1 MTRRF
6 PPGAVGL
13 PSSQSQ
19 YRAVLELVAT
29 TSGPLIWDTFR
40 NQCQEYI
47 RKPDSGEQ
55 YGEPWIRRLT
65 SDMASSGLVHKQTQT
80 LRPRRGGPTDTE
92 TKWVIAE
99 QAENS
104 SAVEQKEVVTL
115 WPTGHDWLDG
125 TISFE
130 TFLWRSLKRGWVI
143 NANAPEKI
151 EALERVLY
159 VVVHAGEP
167 CTKSEIET
175 RLETNHD
182 YSFNDLGIRGYP
194 QLLEL
199 MGTVVQTDHAYEATS
214 AAESYL
220 SKFRQADLFRK
231 FESWLRK
238 EGTTGSLPTE
248 ATKRDLMKYYM
259 YRESEGWG
267 KQTRWLKSFWHEYL
281 DDRAQSGDTS
291 RPELKRSQQYLNA
304 EERRKK
310 LREQIKNKFDFGSSE
325 VSGLSTETLER
336 IASVDSNQE
345 AHRIRVAS
353 GSGISRADLETLHD
367 ETRPSYTFPEDFS
380 LYDWQSEAA
389 SAWRSSS
396 GGRSDTGIAQVVT
409 GAGKTVMAL
418 DIIRNWITTTDDGV
432 ITILVPTRVLMK
444 QWLTELLT
452 KLNVRPEDVGW
463 AGDGQRDAFTN
474 DRRIVVSIIN
484 TAVLDDFLQSE
495 LAAVDEPPHLLVADE
510 CHRYTGDTFSD
521 VFEYH
526 RTAELGLSATPTSNA
541 GFGTDDEDELT
552 PDDKLL
558 LDELGDIYYSLTYDE
573 ALDRE
578 LISPFEVNYVG
589 FNLTDREQN
598 MYDQYTR
605 KLSNAIG
612 DIESR
617 YGHRLSQL
625 HGSYAQKLQV
635 LKNESDAP
643 TPAISDYFEFTQD
656 RRELIA
662 DAVARQAITLELLQ
676 RSINQDKQTVVFQER
691 IEQLEQL
698 IAPFERRDRNPRTGE
713 LTGTGETRQELYE
726 TYPELHDVDLAIEDL
741 FDDPNFWPVMYHS
754 GHSRDRWNDFA
765 MEWFRDEGFANVM
778 LSVKA
783 LIEGVDVPSA
793 DVGIIRVSNSS
804 IRQRIQTFGRVLR
817 TGDDPS
823 KQSQL
828 YVLYARDTVDERLF
842 KEYDWDEQLSG
853 AEVNHLYWEP
863 EDGVLDGNLR
873 EIDEPLPSGGDEYEI
888 EVPDA
893 AELQRGD
900 RYEGPQ
906 RGFEFSVNSDAN
918 PIIKRTDTTED
929 ITNPEL
935 VDVAQYVYELKGGG
949 TVIINETNHMLTML
963 EDGPIFLGTFDPN
976 DIESTERKGL
986 TGDAPDSLDF
996 F

>member
-13 PSSQSQ
+13 PSRQSQ
-19 YRAVLELVAT
+19 YRAVLELVSSAP
-29 TSGPLIWDTFR
+29 GPLTWDTFR
-40 NQCQEYI
+40 ARCQEHI

-55 YGEPWIRRLT
+55 YGDAWIRRLT
-65 SDMASSGLVHKQTQT
+65 SDMASSGLVHKETQT
-80 LRPRRGGPTDTE
+80 VRPSAVGITDKE
-92 TKWVIAE
+92 TGWIAVDHPE
-99 QAENS
+99 TAS
-104 SAVEQKEVVTL
+104 GVEQKEVVTL
-115 WPTGHDWLDG
+115 WPTGREWLAG
-125 TISFE
+125 NISFE

-143 NANAPEKI
+143 NGNAPEKI

-159 VVVHAGEP
+159 VVTHADQP
-167 CTKSEIET
+167 CTKSEIEKS
-175 RLETNHD
+175 LETDHD
-182 YSFNDLGIRGYP
+182 YSFNDLGIRSYP

-199 MGTVVQTDHAYEATS
+199 MGAIVQTDHAYQATS
-214 AAESYL
+214 NAESYL

-267 KQTRWLKSFWHEYL
+267 KQTRWLKSFWEEYL
-281 DDRAQSGDTS
+281 DERAQSGKTS
-291 RPELKRSQQYLNA
+291 RPELKRSQAYLNA
-304 EERRKK
+304 EDRRET
-310 LREQIKNKFDFGSSE
+310 LRQQIKEKFNFDSSE
-325 VSGLSTETLER
+325 VSGLSTETLDR
-336 IASVDSNQE
+336 IASVDSTQE

-367 ETRPSYTFPEDFS
+367 GTRPSYTFPEEFS
-380 LYDWQSEAA
+380 LYDWQTEAA

-396 GGRSDTGIAQVVT
+396 GESSQTGIAQVVT

-418 DIIRNWITTTDDGV
+418 DVIRDWITTTDDGV

-452 KLNVRPEDVGW
+452 KLNVPPEDVGW
-463 AGDGQRDAFTN
+463 AGDGQRDGFSN
-474 DRRIVVSIIN
+474 GRRIVVNIIN

-495 LAAVDEPPHLLVADE
+495 LTAVGEPPHLLVADE

-521 VFEYH
+521 VFSYH
-526 RTAELGLSATPTSNA
+526 RTAELGLSATPTSDA
-541 GFGTDDEDELT
+541 GFGSDGEVS
-552 PDDKLL
+552 PDDQLL

-573 ALDRE
+573 ALDRD

-589 FNLTDREQN
+589 FNLTDREQSL
-598 MYDQYTR
+598 YDQYTR
-605 KLSNAIG
+605 KLSTAIG

-625 HGSYAQKLQV
+625 NGGYSQKLQV
-635 LKNESDAP
+635 IKNDSDGP
-643 TPAISDYFEFTQD
+643 TPAISDYFEFTQE

-676 RSINQDKQTVVFQER
+676 RSIDQDKQTVVFQER
-691 IEQLEQL
+691 IEQHEQL
-698 IAPFERRDRNPRTGE
+698 IAPFERRERNPRTGE

-765 MEWFRDEGFANVM
+765 MEWFRDDGFANVM

-817 TGDDPS
+817 TSDDPS

-842 KEYDWDEQLSG
+842 KEYDWDEQLAG

-863 EDGVLDGNLR
+863 DDGVLDGHLQ
-873 EIDEPLPSGGDEYEI
+873 ETDEPLPSGGEGYEV
-888 EVPDA
+888 EVPDV
-893 AELQRGD
+893 AELERGD
-900 RYEGPQ
+900 QYKGPR
-906 RGFEFSVNSDAN
+906 RGFEFSVNSDAD

-949 TVIINETNHMLTML
+949 TVTINEANHMLTIGD
-963 EDGPIFLGTFDPN
+963 DGPIFLGTFDPD
-976 DIESTERKGL
+976 DIESTEREGL
-986 TGDAPDSLDF
+986 TGDAPDSMDF

>member
-13 PSSQSQ
+13 PSKQSQ
-19 YRAVLELVAT
+19 YRAVLELIDTA
-29 TSGPLIWDTFR
+29 SQPLTWDTFR
-40 NQCQEYI
+40 TQCQEKI
-47 RKPDSGEQ
+47 RKQNSGEQ
-55 YGEPWIRRLT
+55 YGDSWIRRLT
-65 SDMASSGLVHKQTQT
+65 SDMASSGLLHKETQT
-80 LRPRRGGPTDTE
+80 VQSLKVEHTDDDTE
-92 TKWVIAE
+92 WVTV
-99 QAENS
+99 ENS
-104 SAVEQKEVVTL
+104 QTASSAEEKDIVTL
-115 WPTGHDWLDG
+115 WPTGHDWLEG
-125 TISFE
+125 EISFE

-143 NANAPEKI
+143 NGNAPEKI

-159 VVVHAGEP
+159 VIEYADKP
-167 CTKSEIET
+167 LTKSDIEK
-175 RLETNHD
+175 RLEANHD
-182 YSFNDLGIRGYP
+182 YGFNNLGIRSYP

-199 MGTVVQTDHAYEATS
+199 IGAIKQTDSKYQATS
-214 AAESYL
+214 EAESYL
-220 SKFRQADLFRK
+220 SKFRQADLFRT

-238 EGTTGSLPTE
+238 EGTTGSLPGE
-248 ATKRDLMKYYM
+248 MTKRDMMKYYM

-267 KQTRWLKSFWHEYL
+267 KQTHWLKPFWREYL
-281 DDRAQSGDTS
+281 DKGARTGDTS
-291 RPELKRSQQYLNA
+291 RPELKRSQQYLDA
-304 EERRKK
+304 DDRRKT
-310 LREQIKNKFDFGSSE
+310 LRQKIKTKFDFESNE
-325 VSGLSTETLER
+325 VSGLSTETLDR
-336 IASVDSNQE
+336 IASVDSRQE

-367 ETRPSYTFPEDFS
+367 TTRPEYTFSDGFS
-380 LYDWQSEAA
+380 LYDWQAEAS

-396 GGRSDTGIAQVVT
+396 SGGTESGIAQVVT

-418 DIIRNWITTTDDGV
+418 DVIREWISDTDDGV

-452 KLNVRPEDVGW
+452 KLNVPPEDVGW

-474 DRRIVVSIIN
+474 DRRIVVSIVN

-495 LAAVDEPPHLLVADE
+495 LTAVDDPPHLLIADE

-521 VFEYH
+521 VFTYH

-541 GFGTDDEDELT
+541 GIGGDGEIT
-552 PDDKLL
+552 PEDKLL
-558 LDELGDIYYSLTYDE
+558 LDELGEIYYSLTYDE

-589 FNLTDREQN
+589 FDLTDRERTL
-598 MYDQYTR
+598 YDQFTR
-605 KLSNAIG
+605 KLSSAIG

-625 HGSYAQKLQV
+625 NGGYSQKLQV
-635 LKNESDAP
+635 IKNDSDGP

-662 DAVARQAITLELLQ
+662 DAVARQSITLELLQ
-676 RSINQDKQTVVFQER
+676 RSIDDEKQTVVFQER

-698 IAPFERRDRNPRTGE
+698 IAPFERRDRNPRTGK

-726 TYPELHDVDLAIEDL
+726 TYPELREIDLAIEDL
-741 FDDPNFWPVMYHS
+741 FDDPKFWPVMYHS
-754 GHSRDRWNDFA
+754 GHSRDKWNDFA
-765 MEWFRDEGFANVM
+765 MEWFRDEGHANVM

-817 TGDDPS
+817 TGDDAS

-842 KEYDWDEQLSG
+842 KEYDWDEQLAG

-863 EDGVLDGNLR
+863 EDGVLDGKLR
-873 EIDEPLPSGGDEYEI
+873 ETDEPLPSGGSGYEVEI
-888 EVPDA
+888 PDV
-893 AELQRGD
+893 EDLERGD
-900 RYEGPQ
+900 PYEGPR
-906 RGFEFSVNSDAN
+906 RGFEFSVNSDGE
-918 PIIKRTDTTED
+918 PIKKRTESTAD
-929 ITNPEL
+929 ITNPEII
-935 VDVAQYVYELKGGG
+935 DIAQYVYQLKGGG
-949 TVIINETNHMLTML
+949 TVTINEANHMLTVGK
-963 EDGPIFLGTFDPN
+963 DGPIFLGTFDPD
-976 DIESTERKGL
+976 DIDYTERDGL
-986 TGDAPDSLDF
+986 TDDAPDSLDF
-996 F
+996 FD

>member
-13 PSSQSQ
+13 PSRQAQ
-19 YRAVLELVAT
+19 YRSVLELVANT
-29 TSGPLIWDTFR
+29 PKPLTWERFR
-40 NQCQEYI
+40 ELCQEHI
-47 RKPDSGEQ
+47 RKPDTGDQ
-55 YGEPWIRRLT
+55 YGESWIRRLT
-65 SDMASSGLVHKQTQT
+65 SDMASSGLVRRETQT
-80 LRPRRGGPTDTE
+80 VRPTNGDAGE
-92 TKWVIAE
+92 ASAEYVI
-99 QAENS
+99 
-104 SAVEQKEVVTL
+104 VEQSASKPHVEQRDLITL
-115 WPTGHDWLDG
+115 WPTGQEWLAG
-125 TISFE
+125 SLTFE

-143 NANAPEKI
+143 NGNAPEKI

-159 VVVHAGEP
+159 VVIHAEAP
-167 CTKSEIET
+167 CERSDIEDT
-175 RLETNHD
+175 LQTDHD
-182 YSFNDLGIRGYP
+182 YSFSQLGIRSYP

-199 MGTVVQTDHAYEATS
+199 MGAIRQTEDGYQAT
-214 AAESYL
+214 ADAKSYL
-220 SKFRQADLFRK
+220 TKFRQADLFRE

-248 ATKRDLMKYYM
+248 TTKRDMMKYYM

-267 KQTRWLKSFWHEYL
+267 KQTHWLKSFWEEYL
-281 DDRAQSGDTS
+281 DDTARAGDTQ
-291 RPELKRSQQYLNA
+291 RPELKRSEAYLTA
-304 EERRKK
+304 EGRRDK
-310 LREQIKNKFDFGSSE
+310 LRDQIKDQFGFDSSE

-336 IASVDSNQE
+336 IAGVDSPHE

-353 GSGISRADLETLHD
+353 GAGISRADLETIHD
-367 ETRPSYTFPEDFS
+367 DSRPAYTFPEDFS

-389 SAWRSSS
+389 TAWRSAGS
-396 GGRSDTGIAQVVT
+396 GQSATGIAQVVT

-418 DIIRNWITTTDDGV
+418 DVIKEWITTTEDGV
-432 ITILVPTRVLMK
+432 ITIVVPTRVLMK

-452 KLNVRPEDVGW
+452 KLNVPPEEVGW

-474 DRRIVVSIIN
+474 GRRIVVSIIN

-495 LAAVDEPPHLLVADE
+495 LTAVDEPPHLLVADE

-521 VFEYH
+521 IFSYH
-526 RTAELGLSATPTSNA
+526 RTAELGLSATPTSNV
-541 GFGTDDEDELT
+541 GFEDEEDISQ
-552 PDDKLL
+552 DDQLL
-558 LDELGDIYYSLTYDE
+558 LDELGEIYYSLTYDE

-589 FNLTDREQN
+589 FNLTDREQRL
-598 MYDQYTR
+598 YDQFTR

-612 DIESR
+612 DIENR

-625 HGSYAQKLQV
+625 NGGYSQKLQV
-635 LKNESDAP
+635 IKNESDGP

-676 RSINQDKQTVVFQER
+676 RSIDEDKQTVVFQER
-691 IEQLEQL
+691 IDQLEQL

-713 LTGTGETRQELYE
+713 LTGTGDTRQELYE
-726 TYPELHDVDLAIEDL
+726 TYPELHDIDLAIEDL
-741 FDDPNFWPVMYHS
+741 FDDPDFWPVMYHS

-765 MEWFRDEGFANVM
+765 MEWFRDDGFANVM

-804 IRQRIQTFGRVLR
+804 LRQRIQTFGRVLR
-817 TGDDPS
+817 TGDDAS

-842 KEYDWDEQLSG
+842 REYDWDEQLAG
-853 AEVNHLYWEP
+853 AEINHLYWESD
-863 EDGVLDGNLR
+863 DGVLDGQLR
-873 EIDEPLPSGGDEYEI
+873 ETDDPLPSGGNEFKTEIPDE
-888 EVPDA
+888 D
-893 AELQRGD
+893 ELERGD
-900 RYEGPQ
+900 PYEGPR
-906 RGFEFSVNSDAN
+906 RGFEFTVNADAD
-918 PIIKRTDTTED
+918 PILKHTDATED

-935 VDVAQYVYELKGGG
+935 IDVAEYVYELKGGG
-949 TVIINETNHMLTML
+949 TVIINEANHMLTMG
-963 EDGPIFLGTFDPN
+963 EDGPIYLGTFDP
-976 DIESTERKGL
+976 DTIEATERGGL
-986 TGDAPDSLDF
+986 TGEAPDSMDF
-996 F
+996 FE